1 MPYGLFYLFYA
12 IFADIRSFAVLVV
25 GEVLL
30 RHNKDMEKFDFSKK
44 PERPSFEEQFKNIEE
59 VRLPS
64 GTAEVGDFTPENLKD
79 EVPILLAQ
87 AWGLG
92 LETYKPAMKQLFEDK
107 RRVLSI
113 AHPRI
118 GSAMDSSMNVKEL
131 SEKYPTAELR
141 KALNVLEILEEKGIK
156 QVDAIAHSE
165 GALNIAMAA
174 AMYPEKFRSI
184 AFFGPA
190 GMLEDES
197 WSRLGKGFAGQG
209 TRAESLKDVPI
220 TDSERAVGAAAMKE
234 LKGYFLKNPGR
245 SIGEVAAIKNE
256 HRLLI
261 DVLPYLHDKF
271 GINIAVMS
279 AEGDPV
285 FPQAEVKKAADVEA
299 VDMFIPTP
307 GGHGMIGEHPEIV
320 MPSIEAAFEE
330 FAKKEKTPEQKQALA
345 DREYQAGVRY
355 IPGEGLV
362 IAPYVKRGE

>member
-1 MPYGLFYLFYA
+1 
-12 IFADIRSFAVLVV
+12 
-25 GEVLL
+25 
-30 RHNKDMEKFDFSKK
+30 MEKFDF
-44 PERPSFEEQFKNIEE
+44 PEETERPSFEEQFKNLEE

-79 EVPILLAQ
+79 DVPVLLAQ

-118 GSAMDSSMNVKEL
+118 GSAMSSSMNVKEL

-141 KALNVLEILEEKGIK
+141 KALNILEVLEEKGIK

-197 WSRLGKGFAGQG
+197 WSRLIKGFASQG
-209 TRAESLKDVPI
+209 NRAESIKDVPI
-220 TDSERAVGAAAMKE
+220 TESERAVGVAAME
-234 LKGYFLKNPGR
+234 DLKGYFLKNPGR
-245 SIGEVAAIKNE
+245 SMSEIAAIKNG
-256 HRLLI
+256 HRQTKDI
-261 DVLPYLHDKF
+261 LPYLHDL
-271 GINIAVMS
+271 GINIIVMS

-285 FPQAEVKKAADVEA
+285 FPQEEVRKAAENDA
-299 VDMFIPTP
+299 VDRFISVP

-330 FAKKEKTPEQKQALA
+330 FAKKEKTPKQKKALA
-345 DREYQAGVRY
+345 DREYQSGVRY
-355 IPGEGLV
+355 IPGEGLK
-362 IAPYVKRGE
+362 IAEYIKRGE

>member
-1 MPYGLFYLFYA
+1 
-12 IFADIRSFAVLVV
+12 
-25 GEVLL
+25 
-30 RHNKDMEKFDFSKK
+30 
-44 PERPSFEEQFKNIEE
+44 
-59 VRLPS
+59 VRLPG

-107 RRVLSI
+107 RRVLSV

-141 KALNVLEILEEKGIK
+141 KALNTLEVLEEKGIEK
-156 QVDAIAHSE
+156 VDAIAHSE
-165 GALNIAMAA
+165 GAINIAIAA

-197 WSRLGKGFAGQG
+197 WSRLAKGFASQG
-209 TRAESLKDVPI
+209 NRHESIKDVPI
-220 TDSERAVGAAAMKE
+220 TESERAVGAAAME
-234 LKGYFLKNPGR
+234 DLKSYFLKNPSR
-245 SIGEVAAIKNE
+245 AISEVAAIKNE
-256 HRLLI
+256 HQLVKDL
-261 DVLPYLHDKF
+261 LPYLHDEF

-285 FPQAEVKKAADVEA
+285 FPQAEVRKAAAMGA
-299 VDMFIPTP
+299 VDTFISVP

-320 MPSIEAAFEE
+320 MPIVEAEFER

-355 IPGEGLV
+355 IPGEGLK
-362 IAPYVKRGE
+362 ISPYIKRGE